1 MGRIIIR
8 PKEKIMEL
16 ELKDK
21 VAFITGAARGIGKAI
36 AVELGKRGATVIGAD
51 INQEMTDQ
59 IDAYVKEH
67 GFAGQGVIMNV
78 TERDSIDTA
87 LETIRSAYG
96 APAILVNNAG
106 ITRDNLMLRMKES
119 EWNAVI
125 NTNLS
130 SVFKVSQAC
139 LRDML
144 KARWGRI
151 ISIASVVGLIGNAG
165 QANYAAAKAGLIALS
180 KSLAQE
186 VASRGIT
193 VNMVAPGFIDTKMT
207 QSLTD
212 QQRETLANLIPMR
225 KIGLPFDIANAVAFL
240 VSPSSSYI
248 TGETINVNGGMFM
261 A

>member
-1 MGRIIIR
+1 
-8 PKEKIMEL
+8 MEL

-119 EWNAVI
+119 EWDAVI

-165 QANYAAAKAGLIALS
+165 QANYAAAKAG
-180 KSLAQE
+180 E